1 MLRKTQNR
9 YNLTKD
15 PFGKAVSVDELM
27 ELPGVLEARTRL
39 KAALEGRSCAVL
51 TGDAGVGKTFVLRAL
66 EAELPAGRYRLTYIH
81 NATVNQRDFYR
92 QLSEALGLEPKAS
105 ASALFRMVH
114 AHIEELASAQR
125 LHPVL
130 MLDEAHLLSLHVLA
144 HLHILLNFQR
154 DSAPF
159 LSLVLVGLPELR
171 DKLARNVLASL
182 SARLPVRVHL
192 GGLDA
197 QQVGE
202 YLRHRM
208 HSAGCEQEVFSEE
221 AVLLIA
227 QATGG
232 SMRKINNLASSA
244 LEVAAGARSQLID
257 AGVIQEAVKLCAES
271 LV

>member
-15 PFGKAVSVDELM
+15 PFGKAVPVDELM
-27 ELPGVLEARTRL
+27 EQPLAVEARSRL
-39 KAALEGRSCAVL
+39 KAALEGRASAVL

-66 EAELPAGRYRLTYIH
+66 EAQLPAGRYRITYIH

-114 AHIEELASAQR
+114 AYIEDLASAQR
-125 LHPVL
+125 LCPVL
-130 MLDEAHLLSLHVLA
+130 LLDEAHLLSLQVLS

-159 LSLVLVGLPELR
+159 LSLVLVGLSELR

-192 GGLDA
+192 GPLTA

-202 YLRHRM
+202 YLLRRM
-208 HSAGCEQEVFSEE
+208 HLAGCEQEVFGEE

-227 QATGG
+227 QASGG
-232 SMRKINNLASSA
+232 SMRKINNLAGCA
-244 LEVAAGARSQLID
+244 LEVAAHAQGKLID
-257 AGVIQEAVKLCAES
+257 AAVIKEAVKLCAES